1 MEIKHC
7 KQLVEMRLYHY
18 IFALIIILSLTLLAA
33 ACSSPQITPTHQAIE
48 IQIYADGEEYKVQ
61 TPAGST
67 VQNVLDA
74 AKLTLEGKDRV
85 EPTAST
91 ILEKGMEIY
100 LIRVEEIFETEQEE
114 IPFRTIQQ
122 PNENLPEG
130 NEQCLQTGKN
140 GLKEITYLRVLENGK
155 EVSRDIFS
163 TARIKEPVDQIF
175 LVGVQNSVSPIQLA
189 GRLIYLS
196 DNNAWMMEG
205 STANRSLIVST
216 GDLDGRVFEL
226 SDDGTWLLFTRQNES
241 EDIINTLWAK
251 KIDSEEELLIDL
263 EVENII
269 HFADWVPGSNRE
281 VAYSTVESR
290 LSSPGWQ
297 ANNDLQIL
305 EFATNGWVHTKNRV
319 LDTNYGGV
327 YGWWGT
333 DFAFSPQGDFLAYIG
348 PDEAGMVD
356 VGTNEKELLLK
367 ITPYQTRGDWAWMSG
382 IAVGPNGNIIYTV
395 DHAPPEMVGDAEA
408 SPIFDLLAIPLTGG
422 PAIRLVPE
430 VGMFAYPKPSPSQPL
445 ISGEAA
451 YQVAYLQAN
460 FPNQSDK
467 PSYRVAVIDRDGS
480 NQRIVFPS
488 PEEPGLEPQR
498 DWGAW
503 SPTPTETGSGHVLA
517 VLYQGNIWIVN
528 PATGDYWQVT
538 GDGRVQRLD
547 WR

>member
-175 LVGVQNSVSPIQLA
+175 LVGVQNSVSP
-189 GRLIYLS
+189 
-196 DNNAWMMEG
+196 
-205 STANRSLIVST
+205 
-216 GDLDGRVFEL
+216 
-226 SDDGTWLLFTRQNES
+226 
-241 EDIINTLWAK
+241 
-251 KIDSEEELLIDL
+251 
-263 EVENII
+263 
-269 HFADWVPGSNRE
+269 
-281 VAYSTVESR
+281 
-290 LSSPGWQ
+290 
-297 ANNDLQIL
+297 
-305 EFATNGWVHTKNRV
+305 
-319 LDTNYGGV
+319 
-327 YGWWGT
+327 
-333 DFAFSPQGDFLAYIG
+333 
-348 PDEAGMVD
+348 
-356 VGTNEKELLLK
+356 
-367 ITPYQTRGDWAWMSG
+367 MS
-382 IAVGPNGNIIYTV
+382 
-395 DHAPPEMVGDAEA
+395 PPE
-408 SPIFDLLAIPLTGG
+408 I
-422 PAIRLVPE
+422 
-430 VGMFAYPKPSPSQPL
+430 
-445 ISGEAA
+445 
-451 YQVAYLQAN
+451 
-460 FPNQSDK
+460 
-467 PSYRVAVIDRDGS
+467 
-480 NQRIVFPS
+480 
-488 PEEPGLEPQR
+488 
-498 DWGAW
+498 
-503 SPTPTETGSGHVLA
+503 
-517 VLYQGNIWIVN
+517 
-528 PATGDYWQVT
+528 
-538 GDGRVQRLD
+538 
-547 WR
+547 